1 MHKDII
7 MHRVGLSQ
15 CPHALRLSQDMPGHA
30 RSLKENN
37 QTQNCN
43 ICCRTYMTRFVK
55 KYAGAYNINKSTR
68 RVLENV
74 KLIILSKE
82 NNFKISDN
90 FSALF
95 YRYLELDISIS
106 NRMGPSKIKD

>member
-1 MHKDII
+1 MHS
-7 MHRVGLSQ
+7 VGLSQ

-30 RSLKENN
+30 RSLKENK

-43 ICCRTYMTRFVK
+43 VCCRTYTTRFVK
-55 KYAGAYNINKSTR
+55 KYAGAYNIHKSTR
-68 RVLENV
+68 RSLTENV

-82 NNFKISDN
+82 NKFTITDN

-95 YRYLELDISIS
+95 YRYLELDITIGSEKVS
-106 NRMGPSKIKD
+106 GTFQY